1 MHLMSTE
8 MPPGSFQQYLFV
20 AHTPLA
26 LKSLDNQFGIVLTA
40 CDLMIGE
47 ATSLVFGPEMYFVF
61 DTR

>member
-1 MHLMSTE
+1 